1 MGDRKA
7 SKPRIDGEDIN
18 TIVAIIEAWE
28 GPLTWARL
36 TNRTALILGRRFS
49 RQALDAHSTVKI
61 AYQTRKTR
69 LRNVL
74 ASVRAGKP
82 DMDDLPPE
90 LGLALQRAAAF
101 QARGDR
107 LQATLSAYDA
117 KFVTWLYNARIAG
130 ISEAALNTPLPA
142 TDRNADKEPANTAP
156 KR

>member
-1 MGDRKA
+1 METTKA
-7 SKPRIDGEDIN
+7 SKPRIDGEDVN
-18 TIVAIIEAWE
+18 TIVAMIEAWE
-28 GPLTWARL
+28 GSLTWTRL
-36 TNRTALILGRRFS
+36 TNRVALILGRRFS
-49 RQALDAHSTVKI
+49 RQALDAHSKVKI
-61 AYQTRKTR
+61 AYQTRKAR
-69 LRNVL
+69 LRKVF
-74 ASVRAGKP
+74 ASVRAGKS

-130 ISEAALNTPLPA
+130 VSEAALNTPLP
-142 TDRNADKEPANTAP
+142 TIDRNADKEPANSAH

>member
-1 MGDRKA
+1 MEQSKA

-36 TNRTALILGRRFS
+36 TSRAALILGRRFS

-69 LRNVL
+69 LRKVL
-74 ASVRAGKP
+74 ASVRAGKS
-82 DMDDLPPE
+82 DMGELSPE
-90 LGLALQRAAAF
+90 LALALQRAVAF

-107 LQATLSAYDA
+107 LQAALSAYDA

-130 ISEAALNTPLPA
+130 ISETTLNTPLPVV
-142 TDRNADKEPANTAP
+142 DRNADREANSATR

>member
-1 MGDRKA
+1 MEKRKA
-7 SKPRIDGEDIN
+7 SKARISDADIG

-36 TNRTALILGRRFS
+36 TNRTALILGRHFS
-49 RQALDAHSTVKI
+49 RQALDAHSTIKI
-61 AYQTRKTR
+61 AYQARKTR

-90 LGLALQRAAAF
+90 LGLALQRTAAF

-130 ISEAALNTPLPA
+130 ISEAALNTPLP
-142 TDRNADKEPANTAP
+142 TVDRNAEKEPADTSH